1 MRKIL
6 PIILLAMI
14 VGGCC
19 IPSKCEYFN
28 SIPERIIERQDSI
41 VFFPMIVPV
50 PIPAEEAASE
60 VSVTDTST
68 IKTSVAESNA
78 WVEDGR
84 LHHNMRN
91 LSDQMIHVE
100 INVPKHISIQK
111 EYLTRNMVKE
121 VEKQL
126 TWFQKTLIYIG
137 GAALTAL
144 LGISGFKLIRWL
156 SIKRFK

>member
-1 MRKIL
+1 MRR
-6 PIILLAMI
+6 LLSISLVALLI
-14 VGGCC
+14 SSCC

-28 SIPERIIERQDSI
+28 SIPERVIERQDSI
-41 VFFPMIVPV
+41 VFFPMIIPV
-50 PIPAEEAASE
+50 PIPAEETASE
-60 VSVTDTST
+60 VPVSDTSE
-68 IKTSVAESNA
+68 IKTSVAESKA

-111 EYLTRNMVKE
+111 EFLTRTAIEE
-121 VEKQL
+121 VEKEL
-126 TWFQKTLIYIG
+126 SWFQKTLMYAG
-137 GAALTAL
+137 GVALAAL